1 MISVDQNRS
10 YCLNITVLQH
20 FFSSRRLHHSK
31 WIGNK
36 WVSLGQLHFTGWF
49 WAMRLQ
55 KQKEREKEKEIG
67 NDMKGHRQTWA
78 TVRVNPPPFPMNV
91 WLSKALPHMYQARLL
106 PLCFVN
112 MLCLLDIFYFYFIF
126 VLYLICKSRLAR
138 VRKP

>member
-1 MISVDQNRS
+1 MFKH
-10 YCLNITVLQH
+10 YYTAAG
-20 FFSSRRLHHSK
+20 FFCSWRFHHSK

-36 WVSLGQLHFTGWF
+36 WVSLGLLHFTGRF

-55 KQKEREKEKEIG
+55 KQKERKRERNRQWHEGIQANLSHCQSWPSPIP
-67 NDMKGHRQTWA
+67 NDT
-78 TVRVNPPPFPMNV
+78 V
-91 WLSKALPHMYQARLL
+91 WLSKALPHIYQARLL

-138 VRKP
+138 VRRHS